1 MKVTSLSFPYGES
14 IQWFS
19 PENFNSMPK
28 TALKEWLLAT
38 GSLTQKLRSC
48 CQHFEVKV
56 LGEHLTT
63 PLAGECPHQH
73 RVWVREV
80 LLCLDGEP
88 WVFARTLIP
97 EVLTTFHQH
106 NFKALGTRPL
116 GELLFSSND
125 IVPGKIEVAEFESC
139 SKLAQLATSLS
150 QEVNTPLW
158 GRRRYFNLANQDI
171 IVSEIFLPAAVAKIN
186 QPAQVHNI

>member
-19 PENFNSMPK
+19 PDNFNSMPK

-38 GSLTQKLRSC
+38 GSLTQKLRGC

-56 LGEHLTT
+56 LGEHLTA
-63 PLAGECPHQH
+63 PLAGECPNQN

-97 EVLTTFHQH
+97 EVVTSTDQH
-106 NFKALGTRPL
+106 KFKDLGTRPL

-150 QEVNTPLW
+150 QVVSAPLW

-171 IVSEIFLPAAVAKIN
+171 IVSEIFLPTAVEKIN
-186 QPAQVHNI
+186 EMALTLTS